1 VLRKAKGYLLKFKR
15 DIQNCMIVKGISEV
29 FPKENVCVTEVRN
42 MKECLTEVR
51 NMKVCM
57 CKICYGTNNL

>member
-1 VLRKAKGYLLKFKR
+1 VLRKVKGYLLKFKR

-29 FPKENVCVTEVRN
+29 FPKEYVCV
-42 MKECLTEVR
+42 TEVR